1 MSKIILKNVKK
12 RYPKQEDYAV
22 KDFNIEI
29 EEGELIVFVG
39 PSGCGKSTTLRMIA
53 GLEDITEG
61 ELIIDGKVV
70 NKLTPKQRDI
80 AMVFQ
85 SYALY
90 PHMSVEENI
99 GYGLKLR
106 RTPKDVIK
114 QKVSEVS
121 EYLGLN
127 SLLKR
132 KPKDMSGG
140 QRQRVALG
148 RAMIRTPKL
157 YLMDEPL
164 SNLDAKL
171 RTVTRA
177 EISKLHREK
186 GVVTIY
192 VTHDQVEAMTMAD
205 RIVVMSVGE
214 VQQIGTPKELYQ
226 NPKNLF
232 VATFIGQPEMNI
244 CEGVFTGTHF
254 QNDLFNIELTKEDV
268 EILVAEG
275 YTGKKVKMGVRPQHI
290 KDDDIYKNSFA
301 QTKFTITPLNI
312 EYLGDHVNIFFEE
325 SPENYFIAKVS
336 SSSPVKIGEAYD
348 LYAKPTR
355 LYFFDLDTEE
365 SITFVNKQR
374 KLENASKK

>member
-12 RYPKQEDYAV
+12 KYPNADEYAV
-22 KDFNIEI
+22 KDFNMEI

-53 GLEDITEG
+53 GLEDISEG
-61 ELIIDGKVV
+61 ELIIEGKVV
-70 NKLTPKQRDI
+70 NKLSPKERDI

-90 PHMSVEENI
+90 PHMTVRDNI

-106 RTPKDVIK
+106 NEPKADIK
-114 QKVSEVS
+114 RKVEEVS
-121 EYLGLN
+121 TYLGLTK
-127 SLLKR
+127 LLDR

-171 RTVTRA
+171 RTVTRT
-177 EISKLHREK
+177 EITKLHREK

-205 RIVVMSVGE
+205 RIVVMSTGE
-214 VQQIGTPKELYQ
+214 VQQIGTPKELYK
-226 NPKNLF
+226 NPRNLF

-244 CEGVFTGTHF
+244 IEGKFTGTHF
-254 QNDLFNIELTKEDV
+254 VNDIFNIELTAEDRDV
-268 EILVAEG
+268 LVKEG
-275 YTGKKVKMGVRPQHI
+275 YTNKTLLMGVRPQHL
-290 KDDDIYKNSFA
+290 KDDDIYRNEYA
-301 QTKFTITPLNI
+301 QTRFTVTPINI
-312 EYLGDHVNIFFEE
+312 EYLGDHVNIFFDAGNK
-325 SPENYFIAKVS
+325 NYFVAKVS
-336 SSSPVKIGEAYD
+336 SSSPVEIDQPYD
-348 LYAKPTR
+348 LFAKPTR
-355 LYFFDLDTEE
+355 LYFFDSETEN
-365 SITFVNKQR
+365 SITYEAR
-374 KLENASKK
+374 KKKLSNNV